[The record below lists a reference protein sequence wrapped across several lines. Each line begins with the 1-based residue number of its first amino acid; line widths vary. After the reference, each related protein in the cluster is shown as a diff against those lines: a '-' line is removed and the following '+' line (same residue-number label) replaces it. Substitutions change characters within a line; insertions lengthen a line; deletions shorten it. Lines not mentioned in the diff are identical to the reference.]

1 MEIMYECTGESKKE
15 KVLAMTIEE
24 LDLRSSTINC
34 LKAAGIN
41 TVGDLTQKSE
51 GELVRVEHLGR
62 RNYLE
67 IIQKL
72 SSLGLSLRDPDDDC
86 PKKIDRNLVSIA
98 ELYLPYRIKKCLKD
112 AGINT
117 IKDLTAKTIDE
128 IANLP
133 HLGYKDAKVIVD
145 KVEALG
151 CSLADNE
158 CNKKTYVVANTNGEN
173 VVIHAATSNEQLANT
188 VYQRL
193 CEKYEGTD
201 LYDSLKMQEFSDRGA
216 LDLLFEEPKELPDN
230 VMVESC
236 ATFEFWIFS
245 LDEAKTDIRLSKISA
260 IENCIVVIPSKDPRG
275 LPVNGI
281 MNDTD
286 GLLMKSVIDWWCV
299 DELKGLVVP
308 EGVQWIGMN
317 AFENC
322 SQLCCV
328 SLPSTLEFIGAR
340 AFSSCAKLESITI
353 PDNVTSISECAFYGC
368 SGLQSVKL
376 PAKLKHIGTHAFA
389 NCPKLRNIEIP
400 EGCKVEPDAFKDS
413 PNALKILAERH
424 KSGSNLYE
432 ALCDLTAAGIS
443 AGIQNHI
450 NSLDMADEP
459 SLADCDYEEYFDD
472 CEDEVEYFNAFG
484 DEDDYYEGEE

>member
-1 MEIMYECTGESKKE
+1 MEIMRECTGESLKE

-24 LDLRSSTINC
+24 LNFSVRTFNC
-34 LKAAGIN
+34 LKRAGLD
-41 TVGDLTQKSE
+41 TVGDLAQLTEDELYHVRNLGKKSSE
-51 GELVRVEHLGR
+51 EVLRAL
-62 RNYLE
+62 L
-67 IIQKL
+67 
-72 SSLGLSLRDPDDDC
+72 SLGLYLRDFDDE
-86 PKKIDRNLVSIA
+86 PPRKIDRKLVSIT
-98 ELYLPYRIKKCLKD
+98 ELHLPYRIKKCLID
-112 AGINT
+112 AGIYT

-133 HLGYKDAKVIVD
+133 YLGYKDAKVIVD

-151 CSLADNE
+151 YSLADNGW
-158 CNKKTYVVANTNGEN
+158 NKKTYVVANTNGEN

-230 VMVESC
+230 VMVTPC
-236 ATFEFWIFS
+236 ATFEFWTVDHNDS
-245 LDEAKTDIRLSKISA
+245 TPDVRLSRISDV
-260 IENCIVVIPSKDPRG
+260 ESCIVIIPSKDPHG
-275 LPVNGI
+275 MPVKWI
-281 MNDTD
+281 MSEPE
-286 GLLMKSVIDWWCV
+286 GRLYPPVVDWWCT
-299 DELKGLVVP
+299 DELMGLVVP
-308 EGVQWIGMN
+308 EGVEYIGSS
-317 AFENC
+317 AFERC
-322 SQLCCV
+322 PQLNCV
-328 SLPSTLEFIGAR
+328 SLPNTLNVIHDH
-340 AFSSCAKLESITI
+340 AFSSCTKLESITI
-353 PDNVTSISECAFYGC
+353 PENVTYISSFAFYGC
-368 SGLQSVKL
+368 TKLQSVKL
-376 PAKLKHIGTHAFA
+376 PAQLNHIGRCAFA
-389 NCPKLRNIEIP
+389 NCPNLRDIEIP

-472 CEDEVEYFNAFG
+472 CEDEVEYFNGFG